1 MILRPAVPA
10 DEAGIAH
17 LERVV
22 FAAEAWSEAAVHAEL
37 VATDRTVLVA
47 LDDAA
52 AAAAGAAGAS
62 GSAGGPAAPLLG
74 YAVLLHAQGEE
85 GPEAE
90 LLRIA
95 VDPRHRRRGT
105 ARALLHGVRDDAERA
120 GAGRML
126 LEVAAE
132 NAAALGLYRA
142 EGFAELHRRR
152 RYYRDGS
159 DALVMVR
166 PLTPVVR
173 APTLPGGPDGGGE
186 CAP

>member
-1 MILRPAVPA
+1 VTLRPAVPA
-10 DEAGIAH
+10 DQAGIAH
-17 LERVV
+17 LERLV
-22 FAAEAWSEAAVHAEL
+22 FASDAWSEAAVHEEL

-47 LDDAA
+47 FEAA
-52 AAAAGAAGAS
+52 ASAGATGAS
-62 GSAGGPAAPLLG
+62 GSAGASGTPLLG
-74 YAVLLHAQGEE
+74 YAVLLRSQGQA

-105 ARALLHGVRDDAERA
+105 ARALLRGVRHEAERA
-120 GAGRML
+120 GARRLL

-166 PLTPVVR
+166 PLAPVVR